1 MATAFD
7 REVRGP
13 SMQAVIEILTLNG
26 IQVESKKMQVCP
38 SYIRTVY
45 LCQPAAVVKDIPHLN
60 FNLILKANDVMPNQV
75 SDWIKSQSRPVV
87 ILHHETPTA
96 AHYIQREL
104 SNSTVTPLNEFQ
116 ISQYQ
121 VQALLIIPP
130 FFKGRA
136 IRNEINTPLYY

>member
-26 IQVESKKMQVCP
+26 IQVESKTMQVCP

-45 LCQPAAVVKDIPHLN
+45 LCEPAAVAKDVPHLI
-60 FNLILKANDVMPNQV
+60 FNLQILKANDDMPNQV

-96 AHYIQREL
+96 AHFIQREL

-121 VQALLIIPP
+121 VQAVLTIQPCLIM
-130 FFKGRA
+130 
-136 IRNEINTPLYY
+136 